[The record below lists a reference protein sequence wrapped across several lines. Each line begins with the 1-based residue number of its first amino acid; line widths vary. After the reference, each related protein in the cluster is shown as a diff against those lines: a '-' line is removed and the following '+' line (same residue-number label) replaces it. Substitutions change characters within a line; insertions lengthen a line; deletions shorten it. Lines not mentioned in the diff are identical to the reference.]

1 MAFPFHLKP
10 SSGRSC
16 SIEMASR
23 QLPRRV
29 ARSAALENLNLRYNE
44 ADDDDQEFPQHEED
58 DFGELVDGETNV
70 LDISDE
76 EIDETA
82 VRRESETEESSDEES
97 GESVQEELLSPSGV
111 NWREQP
117 TESTHGR
124 VPARNVFSARRGFR
138 RGIHPES
145 QKEAFLVIF
154 EDIVEVA
161 TMYAN
166 LAGRRLADQWLVT
179 DFTEMLSFIGLHIL
193 GGELFPFEFLNFRLH
208 AILLIFCLLQ
218 ER

>member
-1 MAFPFHLKP
+1 
-10 SSGRSC
+10 
-16 SIEMASR
+16 MASR
-23 QLPRRV
+23 QLPRRA
-29 ARSAALENLNLRYNE
+29 ARTAALENLNLRYNE

-82 VRRESETEESSDEES
+82 VRRESDTEESSDEDDS

-111 NWREQP
+111 HWREQP

-124 VPARNVFSARRGFR
+124 IPARNVFSARRGFR

-145 QKEAFLVIF
+145 RKEAFLIIF

-161 TMYAN
+161 TIYTN

-179 DFTEMLSFIGLHIL
+179 DITEMLSFIGLHIL
-193 GGELFPFEFLNFRLH
+193 GGEIFLFEFFNFRFH
-208 AILLIFCLLQ
+208 AI
-218 ER
+218 